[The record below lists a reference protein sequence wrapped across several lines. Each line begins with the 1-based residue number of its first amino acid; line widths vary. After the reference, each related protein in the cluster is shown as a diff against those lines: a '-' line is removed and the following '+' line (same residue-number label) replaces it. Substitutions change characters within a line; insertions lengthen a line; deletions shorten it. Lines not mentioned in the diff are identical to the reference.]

1 MKEIRL
7 ILASQS
13 PRRLEILRQIGFQPE
28 VIVSG
33 IEEHTEETIPER
45 VVMDLSRQKAENVA
59 ARLATSLMPV
69 KNLAGRKS
77 RTKTASDRK
86 TSGQGPAD
94 SRREPAVVVLG
105 ADTVV
110 CTGGR
115 ILGKPHSHEE
125 AEEMI
130 RLLQGRTHQV
140 CSGVTLIELRSG
152 RSLTFAEKT
161 EVEVAPMTNEEIH
174 DYAYSAE
181 PMDKA
186 GGYGIQGFF
195 GRYIAGI
202 RGDYTNV
209 VGLPAGAV
217 YQSLKQLFGEGQ
229 R

>member
-1 MKEIRL
+1 M

-59 ARLATSLMPV
+59 ARLVATRMPM
-69 KNLAGRKS
+69 KNLADRKS
-77 RTKTASDRK
+77 HTKAVSGRE
-86 TSGQGPAD
+86 TSGQESAD

-110 CTGGR
+110 CTDGR

-140 CSGVTLIELRSG
+140 CSGVTLIGLRSG

-217 YQSLKQLFGEGQ
+217 YQSLKQLFREGQ

>member
-1 MKEIRL
+1 M

-59 ARLATSLMPV
+59 ARLAAARMPM
-69 KNLAGRKS
+69 KNLADRKS
-77 RTKTASDRK
+77 HTKAVSGRE
-86 TSGQGPAD
+86 TSGQESAD

-110 CTGGR
+110 CIDGR

-140 CSGVTLIELRSG
+140 CSGVTLIGLRSG

-217 YQSLKQLFGEGQ
+217 YQSLKQLFREGQ

>member
-1 MKEIRL
+1 MDKIRL

-59 ARLATSLMPV
+59 VRLAASLIPA
-69 KNLAGRKS
+69 KHPAGRQS
-77 RTKTASDRK
+77 ESMERASGRE
-86 TSGQGPAD
+86 TSGQNPAD

-105 ADTVV
+105 ADPVV

-130 RLLQGRTHQV
+130 RLLQGHTHQV
-140 CSGVTLIELRSG
+140 CSGVTLIGTGLG
-152 RSLTFAEKT
+152 RSVTFAETT
-161 EVEVAPMTNEEIH
+161 EVEVAPMTDEEIH

-195 GRYIAGI
+195 GRYITGI

-209 VGLPAGAV
+209 VGLPASAV
-217 YQSLKQLFGEGQ
+217 YQNLKKLF
-229 R
+229 

>member
-1 MKEIRL
+1 M

-59 ARLATSLMPV
+59 ARLAAARMPV
-69 KNLAGRKS
+69 KNLADRKS
-77 RTKTASDRK
+77 HIKAASGRE
-86 TSGQGPAD
+86 TSGQASAD
-94 SRREPAVVVLG
+94 SRREPTVVVLG

-110 CTGGR
+110 CTDGR

-130 RLLQGRTHQV
+130 RLLQGHTHQV
-140 CSGVTLIELRSG
+140 CSGVTLIGLRSG

-174 DYAYSAE
+174 DYAYSVE

-195 GRYIAGI
+195 GRYITGI

-217 YQSLKQLFGEGQ
+217 YQNLKKLLREEL

>member
-1 MKEIRL
+1 M

-59 ARLATSLMPV
+59 ARLVATRMPM
-69 KNLAGRKS
+69 KNLADRKS
-77 RTKTASDRK
+77 HTKAVSGRE
-86 TSGQGPAD
+86 TSGQESAD
-94 SRREPAVVVLG
+94 SRREPAVAVLG

-110 CTGGR
+110 CTDGR

-140 CSGVTLIELRSG
+140 CSGVTLIGLRSG

-217 YQSLKQLFGEGQ
+217 YQSLKQLFREGQ

>member
-1 MKEIRL
+1 M
-7 ILASQS
+7 
-13 PRRLEILRQIGFQPE
+13 
-28 VIVSG
+28 
-33 IEEHTEETIPER
+33 
-45 VVMDLSRQKAENVA
+45 
-59 ARLATSLMPV
+59 
-69 KNLAGRKS
+69 
-77 RTKTASDRK
+77 
-86 TSGQGPAD
+86 
-94 SRREPAVVVLG
+94 VVLG

-209 VGLPAGAV
+209 GGLPAGAV
-217 YQSLKQLFGEGQ
+217 YQSLKQLFREGQ

>member
-1 MKEIRL
+1 M

-59 ARLATSLMPV
+59 ARLAAARMPM
-69 KNLAGRKS
+69 KNLADRKS
-77 RTKTASDRK
+77 HTKAVSGRE
-86 TSGQGPAD
+86 TSGQESAD

-110 CTGGR
+110 CIDGR

-161 EVEVAPMTNEEIH
+161 EVEVAPMTNKEIH

-217 YQSLKQLFGEGQ
+217 YQSPKQLFREGQ

>member
-1 MKEIRL
+1 MKKIRL

-45 VVMDLSRQKAENVA
+45 VVMDLSRQKAGNVA
-59 ARLATSLMPV
+59 ARLAASLVPV
-69 KNLAGRKS
+69 NDLAGRKS
-77 RTKTASDRK
+77 RTKAASDRE
-86 TSGQGPAD
+86 TSGLETAD
-94 SRREPAVVVLG
+94 SRQEPAVVVLG

-140 CSGVTLIELRSG
+140 CSGVTLDPRLCVQRGADGQGRRIWHSG
-152 RSLTFAEKT
+152 IFRPLYRRHPGRLHECGR
-161 EVEVAPMTNEEIH
+161 PPGRRCLP
-174 DYAYSAE
+174 E
-181 PMDKA
+181 PEA
-186 GGYGIQGFF
+186 IVQGGT
-195 GRYIAGI
+195 ALI
-202 RGDYTNV
+202 RGTDQHF
-209 VGLPAGAV
+209 V
-217 YQSLKQLFGEGQ
+217 YF
-229 R
+229 RI

>member
-1 MKEIRL
+1 M

-59 ARLATSLMPV
+59 ARLVATRMPM
-69 KNLAGRKS
+69 KNLADRKS
-77 RTKTASDRK
+77 HTKAVSGRE
-86 TSGQGPAD
+86 TSGQESAD

-110 CTGGR
+110 CGR

-140 CSGVTLIELRSG
+140 CSGVTLIGLRSG

-217 YQSLKQLFGEGQ
+217 YQSLKQLFREGQ

>member
-59 ARLATSLMPV
+59 ARLVATRMPM
-69 KNLAGRKS
+69 KNLADRKS
-77 RTKTASDRK
+77 HTKAVSGRE
-86 TSGQGPAD
+86 TSGQESAD

-110 CTGGR
+110 CTDGR

-140 CSGVTLIELRSG
+140 CSGVTLIGLRSG

-174 DYAYSAE
+174 GYAYSAE

-186 GGYGIQGFF
+186 GGYG
-195 GRYIAGI
+195 RSEE
-202 RGDYTNV
+202 RR
-209 VGLPAGAV
+209 VGKECRSRWSP
-217 YQSLKQLFGEGQ
+217 YH
-229 R
+229 

>member
-1 MKEIRL
+1 MDKIRL

-59 ARLATSLMPV
+59 ARLAAARMPM
-69 KNLAGRKS
+69 KNLADRKS
-77 RTKTASDRK
+77 HTKAVSGRE
-86 TSGQGPAD
+86 TSGQESAD

-110 CTGGR
+110 CIDGR

-140 CSGVTLIELRSG
+140 CSGVTLIGLRSG

-217 YQSLKQLFGEGQ
+217 YQSLKQLFREGQ